1 MSGAHRT
8 FGWKIEDVH
17 VALREVSRDF
27 FIFSHQQEQ
36 NKRWQEVDNFAWKW
50 STILLFVVALVSVAL
65 LKALTSRRTWRFLSD
80 CWWGRPQ
87 GHIKV
92 WRTSLIFFKDFQVS
106 FNSMIIIITLY
117 FIERK
122 NLSKKTQVE
131 ISALHPKKRARLFQS
146 FSRPGYE
153 APDVQRLRMSQ
164 RPFESWFG
172 TRSRRR
178 QNVTSVIFLGGK
190 RWNNTGDSF
199 EKRYS
204 RMQYLP

>member
-8 FGWKIEDVH
+8 FCWKIEDVH
-17 VALREVSRDF
+17 VALREVCRENR
-27 FIFSHQQEQ
+27 IFSHQQEQ
-36 NKRWQEVDNFAWKW
+36 NKRWHEVDNFAWKW

-80 CWWGRPQ
+80 LLMG
-87 GHIKV
+87 K
-92 WRTSLIFFKDFQVS
+92 TSRAHRSL
-106 FNSMIIIITLY
+106 
-117 FIERK
+117 K
-122 NLSKKTQVE
+122 NLSYFFSFFQQHDHYHHSIFHWKKKSFEKNTGRN
-131 ISALHPKKRARLFQS
+131 ICPSPKKKSSTFPILFPA
-146 FSRPGYE
+146 PGYE

-190 RWNNTGDSF
+190 RWNKTRKLL

-204 RMQYLP
+204 RMQYLS